1 MKRIQSL
8 PQSHFVQNRA
18 NFVKGM
24 KPNSLAIFY
33 SGDIFQKSA
42 DATHNFF
49 QNPDT
54 FYLSGIDQEE
64 TILILYPDAPNPL
77 WKENLFI
84 KETSEYIKVWEGF
97 KFTIDEAREISG
109 INQVSW
115 NKGAKQLLATMM
127 HYAENVYINL
137 NEHDRAHFDGDY
149 MDIRAFKN
157 LKQEYPAHNYERSA
171 PILSALRISKSPD
184 EIKVM
189 QHAADITRNTFV
201 KLLQEIRNFKS
212 EHEIEA
218 FITYQFNLN
227 KASHAYNPIIASGE
241 NSCVLHYNDNNRPL
255 VKGEILLMDF
265 GCSYSNYASDL
276 SRTIP
281 LGGKFSVRQKQIYNA
296 TLDVFKTCK
305 KLVSNN
311 MSLFEWNND
320 GKKIMEEKLIEIG
333 MLNANDVK
341 NQDPNNPLYRKY
353 FPHGLGHFLGLD
365 VHDVG
370 NHYHKIAENAVI
382 TNEPGIYIW
391 DEKLGVR
398 IENDLIVSSK
408 GVVDLLESCPI
419 EAEEIEDLMNS

>member
-1 MKRIQSL
+1 YDRRS
-8 PQSHFVQNRA
+8 PRNTR
-18 NFVKGM
+18 
-24 KPNSLAIFY
+24 
-33 SGDIFQKSA
+33 
-42 DATHNFF
+42 
-49 QNPDT
+49 
-54 FYLSGIDQEE
+54 
-64 TILILYPDAPNPL
+64 
-77 WKENLFI
+77 
-84 KETSEYIKVWEGF
+84 
-97 KFTIDEAREISG
+97 
-109 INQVSW
+109 
-115 NKGAKQLLATMM
+115 LLTTMM

-149 MDIRAFKN
+149 MDIRSFKR
-157 LKQEYPAHNYERSA
+157 LKQEFPAHSYQRSA
-171 PILSALRISKSPD
+171 PILSALRTSKSPD
-184 EIKVM
+184 ELSVM
-189 QHAADITRNTFV
+189 QRAADITRDTFI
-201 KLLQEIRNFKS
+201 KLLQEIKNFES

-227 KASHAYNPIIASGE
+227 KASHAYNPIIASGK

-281 LGGKFSVRQKQIYNA
+281 IGGKFSTRQKQIYNA

-305 KLVSNN
+305 KLVSND
-311 MSLFEWNND
+311 MSLFEWNNE

-333 MLNANDVK
+333 ILNVNDVK
-341 NQDPNNPLYRKY
+341 NQDPNNPLFRKY

-370 NHYHKIAENAVI
+370 NHYHKIPENSVI

-398 IENDLIVSSK
+398 LENDLIVSSE